1 MKHIINS
8 TIKKLDGLKVTIPDS
23 PSGTA
28 YNKSGYRSDNF
39 DENNNTDTFSN
50 VKIET
55 PNGKKITKRMYQ
67 PNPLETIKNDIKKI
81 EQGNIRGTELK
92 NEFAKIMFAKDEKYN
107 LNVNGTKV
115 KGKYIAPNPINSKQ
129 SRFEVN
135 GKIINTDK
143 EDIKI
148 EIDKKE
154 FDI

>member
-8 TIKKLDGLKVTIPDS
+8 TIKKLDGLKVTTPDS

-28 YNKSGYRSDNF
+28 PNKSKYHSVNF
-39 DENNNTDTFSN
+39 DEDNNTDEFFN
-50 VKIET
+50 VKLET
-55 PNGKKITKRMYQ
+55 PDGKKITKRMYQ
-67 PNPLETIKNDIKKI
+67 PKPLETIKNDIKKV

-92 NEFAKIMFAKDEKYN
+92 NEFGKIMLDENKKYN
-107 LNVNGTKV
+107 LNVNGTEV

-129 SRFEVN
+129 FRFEVN

-148 EIDKKE
+148 EIDEKE